1 MTASLNP
8 VGILAKTV
16 RIITLAP
23 LMALATLITLYL
35 NEPTLFGANAINLW
49 LAILFLTVLPI
60 LAYPLQPVIPGFKG
74 KGREGQRNLAMV
86 FAVCGYTLGCI
97 TNLFLNA
104 SEELWLIYLTYLIS
118 GGAIVFVN
126 KKLHIRASAHAC
138 GIIGPAVM
146 LAAFGIP
153 AALLVGVPL
162 HFAALWASLKMKR
175 HTVPQ
180 YIAGSLIPMA
190 VLAILKF
197 LFFIF

>member
-1 MTASLNP
+1 MTATVNYHG
-8 VGILAKTV
+8 VLAKIV

-23 LMALATLITLYL
+23 LMALATLITLYV
-35 NEPTLFGANAINLW
+35 ERPELFGSHAVHLW

-86 FAVCGYTLGCI
+86 FAVSGYTLGCL

-104 SEELWLIYLTYLIS
+104 PEELWMVYLTYLIS
-118 GGAIVFVN
+118 GIVIVFVN
-126 KKLHIRASAHAC
+126 KKLKIRASAHAC

-146 LAAFGIP
+146 LASFGVP
-153 AALLVGVPL
+153 AALLVGIPL
-162 HFAALWASLKMKR
+162 HLAALWASLRMKR
-175 HTVPQ
+175 HTAPQ
-180 YIAGSLIPMA
+180 YVVGSIIPIA
-190 VLAILKF
+190 VLAVLRL